1 MIQGNRKNNRPY
13 EKIVQKI
20 GALYNGNISEENAHE
35 AARNFIGFCQLLLE
49 MQAKQEQNLRKGE

>member
-1 MIQGNRKNNRPY
+1 MIQFNQNLNRHY

-20 GALYNGNISEENAHE
+20 RDLYNGNMSEQNAHD

-49 MQAKQEQNLRKGE
+49 MQAKRDQNRKKEV